1 MMDGPGKAKLLDALE
16 DRSEGVIYACV
27 EEGDQFVKIGWAASV
42 ENAYARWI
50 SIQIGNPRRI
60 KMQLIADGSLRAEAA
75 LHGQLQQYAVRGE
88 WFRIEGAVEAV
99 LAEARPLPSRG
110 GVGGGRP
117 PTERTAAEQW
127 LIRALS
133 PGPRSAGELF
143 AAGVDAGHSQ
153 KTVRRA
159 ADDLGVL
166 RDPPGG
172 APVPLDAAARRHDGT
187 RPRLEHFGRAG
198 RSPNG
203 L

>member
-1 MMDGPGKAKLLDALE
+1 MAVITGRVKAEPDAPE

-60 KMQLIADGSLRAEAA
+60 KMHLIGDGSLHDEAA
-75 LHGQLQQYAVRGE
+75 LHGQLRQHAIRGE
-88 WFRIEGAVEAV
+88 WFRIEGAVETV
-99 LAEARPLPSRG
+99 LAKARPLPPRAFG
-110 GVGGGRP
+110 AGRP

-127 LIRALS
+127 LIRALAS
-133 PGPRSAGELF
+133 GPRSAGELF
-143 AAGVDAGHSQ
+143 AAGVEAGHSQ

-159 ADDLGVL
+159 ADALAVL

-172 APVPLDAAARRHDGT
+172 GRRCRWMLPLGDTTGPDA
-187 RPRLEHFGRAG
+187 
-198 RSPNG
+198 
-203 L
+203 

>member
-1 MMDGPGKAKLLDALE
+1 MPTVTGRVEEPDAPE
-16 DRSEGVIYACV
+16 DRSDGVIYACV

-60 KMQLIADGSLRAEAA
+60 KMHLIGDGSLHDEGA
-75 LHGQLQQYAVRGE
+75 LHRQLREHAVRGE
-88 WFRIEGAVEAV
+88 WFRIEGAVESV
-99 LAEARPLPSRG
+99 LAKARPLSPRAG
-110 GVGGGRP
+110 LGTGRP

-133 PGPRSAGELF
+133 SGSRSAGELF
-143 AAGVDAGHSQ
+143 AAGVEAGHSQ

-172 APVPLDAAARRHDGT
+172 GRRCRWMLPLGDTAVP
-187 RPRLEHFGRAG
+187 EV
-198 RSPNG
+198 
-203 L
+203 